1 MSTPGRLARSKGSMK
16 VDARRRTR
24 RELVFEERMGAEER
38 KKAVKKAV
46 KTGSRFIEK
55 GSSYIP
61 MLHSMSTAWSVRLTL
76 ALAQQCAGALQ
87 ARWT

>member
-1 MSTPGRLARSKGSMK
+1 MK

-46 KTGSRFIEK
+46 KTGYRFIEK
-55 GSSYIP
+55 GSS
-61 MLHSMSTAWSVRLTL
+61 
-76 ALAQQCAGALQ
+76 
-87 ARWT
+87 

>member
-1 MSTPGRLARSKGSMK
+1 MRHVSGRQRVIGGDVDPRAVGAVQGVYK

-46 KTGSRFIEK
+46 KTGSRFIDK
-55 GSSYIP
+55 RSSYARPLDVHIP
-61 MLHSMSTAWSVRLTL
+61 
-76 ALAQQCAGALQ
+76 G
-87 ARWT
+87 